1 MKVMFA
7 KTRPDGK
14 RRIGDKANSYCQ
26 IMWHSCPITVRV
38 LLEGSEENVKKEVA
52 YVHLGSEE
60 TNKRR
65 KIK

>member
-38 LLEGSEENVKKEVA
+38 RLEGSEENVKKEVA
-52 YVHLGSEE
+52 YVYIWEVRKP
-60 TNKRR
+60 KRGER
-65 KIK
+65 